1 MRLVKDGMA
10 YELTNQHTIAAF
22 KASGWQVE
30 EPKAEEKPKLKPRAR
45 AKAKAE

>member
-10 YELTNQHTIAAF
+10 YELTNPHAIAAF

-30 EPKAEEKPKLKPRAR
+30 EPKAAEKPRIRPR
-45 AKAKAE
+45 AKAKAKTE